1 MTKTWNFVVTV
12 GLCAGVAGGQ
22 TTPTVPSVSLD
33 PQIECWSLDGHPSVQ
48 ATVTPDAPIARLYF
62 RCSLYP
68 DYYFVD
74 LEPQEGNYAAIL
86 PQAEATCPA
95 VHYYVEAVG
104 SDFASSRTRERVARR
119 EGSVRMSV
127 ALSPCE
133 YLRRAAI
140 HHPRRYIRPRSAD
153 GAWVLSLAFLDSSP
167 RPALPREPP
176 AVRRSAL
183 EPSLPSAARLPAAP
197 SWP

>member
-1 MTKTWNFVVTV
+1 MTKTWNFVATV

-22 TTPTVPSVSLD
+22 TTPTGPSVSLD

-62 RCSLYP
+62 RCSFYP

-74 LEPQEGNYAAIL
+74 LEPQEGHYAAIL

-119 EGSVRMSV
+119 EGSVRMSA

-140 HHPRRYIRPRSAD
+140 YHPRRYIRPRSAD

-167 RPALPREPP
+167 RPA
-176 AVRRSAL
+176 
-183 EPSLPSAARLPAAP
+183 P
-197 SWP
+197 SWPSAKAVAKSSRWRRL